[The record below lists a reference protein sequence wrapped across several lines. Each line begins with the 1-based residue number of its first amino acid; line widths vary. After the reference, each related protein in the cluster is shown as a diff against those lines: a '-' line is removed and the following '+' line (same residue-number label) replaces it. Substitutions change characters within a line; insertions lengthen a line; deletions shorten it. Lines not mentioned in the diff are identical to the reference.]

1 MQPVVEG
8 QLPMKLDKLDIALIR
23 LMVEEPRAGG
33 REYARLLGVA
43 RGTVQS
49 RIGRLER
56 AGVVRPN
63 ITLVGARPL
72 GFPVEAFVHLQL
84 AQGKLDEVTARLVAI
99 PEVLHAHTTTG
110 EGDMLCRVVAETNE
124 HLEQI
129 VQQLLAL
136 PGVVRTRTEVAMSE
150 RIPYRVLPLL
160 MMLHRKSQE
169 ESGARGRGN

>member
-43 RGTVQS
+43 RGTVPS

-72 GFPVEAFVHLQL
+72 
-84 AQGKLDEVTARLVAI
+84 VTHI
-99 PEVLHAHTTTG
+99 SS
-110 EGDMLCRVVAETNE
+110 CRGY
-124 HLEQI
+124 I
-129 VQQLLAL
+129 C
-136 PGVVRTRTEVAMSE
+136 P
-150 RIPYRVLPLL
+150 
-160 MMLHRKSQE
+160 
-169 ESGARGRGN
+169 